1 METAEVRSSLAV
13 REWRESEAV
22 EDESTSY
29 AKQGKL

>member
-1 METAEVRSSLAV
+1 METAEVRSISRGERVA
-13 REWRESEAV
+13 ESEAA